1 MGHCRFAR
9 GEDKQFLSDHPG
21 AMPITTA
28 QGEELKKMIG
38 AVTYIECSSKTQ
50 QTVFDAAI
58 KVALKSHTNQGH
70 ESDRVVTKKE
80 GINFAREYGCL
91 FIECSAKT
99 CDNVQQ
105 CFEELVL
112 MKDNPT
118 SVILFLK
125 DVIPVGCC

>member
-50 QTVFDAAI
+50 QILDTLTDA
-58 KVALKSHTNQGH
+58 S
-70 ESDRVVTKKE
+70 
-80 GINFAREYGCL
+80 
-91 FIECSAKT
+91 
-99 CDNVQQ
+99 
-105 CFEELVL
+105 
-112 MKDNPT
+112 T
-118 SVILFLK
+118 S
-125 DVIPVGCC
+125 GCC